1 MNNVRLYISFLAAY
15 NCKTSYKSMRKID
28 LPASTPGWAKK
39 ELARSSCFGFMMY
52 TSWWSSVL
60 SESSSTSK
68 GSITSTSLSG
78 RFTGSMIVCNGTPL
92 NQFNPFNSEA
102 RQEVCFP
109 TNLITSTRLGGLSL
123 CVKLGEGRCIFSLLK
138 GSMNDSVGYSELKVS
153 DSISLN

>member
-1 MNNVRLYISFLAAY
+1 MNNVRLYILFLAAY

-78 RFTGSMIVCNGTPL
+78 RFTGSMIVCNGTSL
-92 NQFNPFNSEA
+92 NQFNPFNPEA
-102 RQEVCFP
+102 RQEVCFQ
-109 TNLITSTRLGGLSL
+109 TNLITRLNVHASRWAFPLRKIGGGKVYLFI
-123 CVKLGEGRCIFSLLK
+123 VKRINEWQCALQWTE
-138 GSMNDSVGYSELKVS
+138 SVG
-153 DSISLN
+153 